1 MIEESFTRH
10 GTMRGKASFV
20 VNTAARI
27 LCALFLVALAGC
39 AGSSFPDSLPTRSD
53 ATKQITPSDTGPS
66 LRFARAA
73 RDAGDL
79 ATAIRLYRTLVAMK
93 SIAPEV
99 KEEYGEVLL
108 AAGMPDDAIDMF
120 SQVTTGSSAHL
131 GALLGLTKAHLT
143 LGEPAKALD
152 YADQALALAPRDE
165 RMLVDRGVALD
176 SLARH
181 ADAQASYRAVLATA
195 PRHVSARNNLALSL
209 ALTGQY
215 DEAIALLTPLMR
227 SSAATPRIRENLAL
241 VYGLMGDT
249 DRATMLSRSDLDDS
263 SIQTNLEF
271 LAAIRG
277 GRS

>member
-1 MIEESFTRH
+1 
-10 GTMRGKASFV
+10 MRGKV
-20 VNTAARI
+20 PDGVNAAARI
-27 LCALFLVALAGC
+27 LSVLAIVQVAGC
-39 AGSSFPDSLPTRSD
+39 AGSSFPDALSSRSD
-53 ATKQITPSDTGPS
+53 ASRQIAPGDTGPS

-93 SIAPEV
+93 SVAPEV
-99 KEEYGEVLL
+99 KQEYGEVLL

-120 SQVTTGSSAHL
+120 SQVATGSSARL

-143 LGEPAKALD
+143 LGEPAKALE

-165 RMLVDRGVALD
+165 RMLVDRGVALN
-176 SLARH
+176 SLGRH

-215 DEAIALLTPLMR
+215 DEAIALLTPLVR

-241 VYGLMGDT
+241 IYGLMGDT

-263 SIQTNLEF
+263 SIKTNLEF
-271 LAAIRG
+271 LAAIRA